1 MKKTTTYV
9 LPLLLLLL
17 WSGFAIGQQRK
28 TITGTVRDSLG
39 TALPGVT
46 VSVKGSKTSTVAD
59 AQGNFK
65 ISVPSASSVLIFS
78 SIGYQSKQVEAG
90 NADNLSISLSN
101 EAGQLN
107 EVVVTGFGT
116 RTNTKK
122 LTYAIQEVK
131 GDELARAGTVN
142 VVNSLQ
148 GKVSGVMINQG
159 AGGPS
164 SSSRIRIRGNSNISG
179 GTMPL
184 FVIDGVLIQP
194 GSSGADSWG
203 DNRDFGNQLKNLNPD
218 DYESI
223 TVLKGSAASAL
234 YGSQALNGVIL
245 ITTKKGKARP
255 GLGCN
260 C

>member
-1 MKKTTTYV
+1 MKRAINYL
-9 LPLLLLLL
+9 LPLMLLCIL
-17 WSGFAIGQQRK
+17 SSVAIGQQKK
-28 TITGTVRDSLG
+28 TITGTVKDTSG
-39 TALPGVT
+39 SSIPGV
-46 VSVKGSKTSTVAD
+46 SINVKGTKTTSAAD
-59 AQGNFK
+59 AQGSFK
-65 ISVPSASSVLIFS
+65 ITIPASGATLIFTS
-78 SIGYQSKQVEAG
+78 VGYKSKEIRVD
-90 NADNLSISLSN
+90 ADDFVAIQLQTES
-101 EAGQLN
+101 GQLN

-122 LTYAIQEVK
+122 LPYAIQEVK

-179 GTMPL
+179 NTMPL
-184 FVIDGVLIQP
+184 FVIDGVLLQP

-218 DYESI
+218 DYETM

-234 YGSQALNGVIL
+234 YGSQA
-245 ITTKKGKARP
+245 
-255 GLGCN
+255 
-260 C
+260 